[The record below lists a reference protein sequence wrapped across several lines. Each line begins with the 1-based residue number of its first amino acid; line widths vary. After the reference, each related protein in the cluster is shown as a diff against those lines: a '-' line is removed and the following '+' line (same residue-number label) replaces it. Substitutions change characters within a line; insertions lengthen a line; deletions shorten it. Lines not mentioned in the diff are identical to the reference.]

1 MCHCLC
7 LTRRHQDCGKT
18 RRQAR
23 EHVTVETQEGP
34 LRGEL
39 LATYTGNPMFRFLG
53 IPYAEP
59 PVGDLRFQT
68 PSQNATKKAVMVW
81 IHGGC
86 FTEGSG
92 ESAKPNYF
100 VDNDVIVVSI
110 NYRLGLLG
118 FLSTGDGVVPGN
130 MGLKDQAEALRWVQR
145 NIEAFGGDP
154 DKVTI
159 FGQSAGGATVHYHVL
174 SSSSKGLF
182 KNAIAMSGSALNPWA
197 FSKNATDRAIRYA
210 KTLGY
215 TGQSSSDLVDFLI
228 NVEFGSLLS
237 DETIALSDED
247 SKSLFT
253 CVWVPSAEPEHESAF
268 LTEEPWTL
276 VAEGRFTYVPY
287 MSGVT
292 DLEQLAQVMSHG
304 VLSSDSRVRNLD
316 ENFDEIVGCDLRLP
330 TRKERL
336 DGALSVKQFYYNGSE
351 ITMKENYTTALFDS
365 HLFFVEGVDAVIRST
380 ARYSSEPVFYYEFS
394 FNGPLSSFP
403 GGMGFLSTGDEVVP
417 GNIGLKDQ
425 TEALRWVQR
434 NIAAFDGD
442 PQRVTILVQSA
453 GGASIQYHL
462 MAPLSKGTQLSDTSI
477 SSAISSA

>member
-1 MCHCLC
+1 MASHCPQRKSGLPSGDEDC
-7 LTRRHQDCGKT
+7 LYLN
-18 RRQAR
+18 
-23 EHVTVETQEGP
+23 VYGP
-34 LRGEL
+34 G
-39 LATYTGNPMFRFLG
+39 
-53 IPYAEP
+53 
-59 PVGDLRFQT
+59 T

-145 NIEAFGGDP
+145 NIAAFGGDP

-159 FGQSAGGATVHYHVL
+159 FGQSAGGASVHYHVL

-197 FSKNATDRAIRYA
+197 FSKNSTDRAIRYA

-215 TGQSSSDLVDFLI
+215 TGKSSNDLVDFLTT
-228 NVEFGSLLS
+228 VDFGSLLS

-304 VLSSDSRVRNLD
+304 ALSSDSRVRNLD

-336 DGALSVKQFYYNGSE
+336 DGALSVKQYYYNGSE
-351 ITMKENYTTALFDS
+351 ITMTENYTTALFDS

-403 GGMGFLSTGDEVVP
+403 GGMGAAHADDIHYLFATSTLDPDSDGGIVRAQMTAMWTNFAKYDNPTPEGNSLVTEVWNEYDESSP
-417 GNIGLKDQ
+417 TYLEITSPLK
-425 TEALRWVQR
+425 TAKSL
-434 NIAAFDGD
+434 F
-442 PQRVTILVQSA
+442 
-453 GGASIQYHL
+453 
-462 MAPLSKGTQLSDTSI
+462 GTDMNFWHDLLP
-477 SSAISSA
+477 